1 MLQLILG
8 GARSGKSR
16 LAEKLA
22 SDSGL
27 SVTYIAT
34 SRPLDG
40 EMNQRIALHRGR
52 RPGHWG
58 LIEEPLELARV
69 LGENAAADHCLLVD
83 CLTLWLT
90 NLLMLEDAD
99 RMAFERDQL
108 LQTLASLPGEIIFV
122 SNETGLGV
130 VPLGELTR
138 RYVDEAGWLHQAL
151 AERCQRPCKAID
163 ASAYEQA
170 LARQQQLTKPAG
182 SLGQLE
188 ALAVQLA
195 GLQGQVKPSVDRL
208 WIAIFAGDHGVVAEG
223 VSAFPQEVT
232 GQMLHNFVTGGAAI
246 SVLARRLDAQ
256 LEVVDLGTVTPSLD
270 LPGVRH
276 LNIGAGTANFVDGPA
291 MTQAQGQLALQAGR
305 DSVSRALDSG
315 AQLFIGGE
323 MGIGN
328 TTAASALACALLDCP
343 VSDLTGPGTGLNAAG
358 VSHKIAVIERALALH
373 AAQRGDALQTL
384 FNLGGFEMAA
394 LVGAYL
400 ACAQEGIAV
409 LVDGFICSVAALVA
423 VRLNPACRQ
432 WLVFGHRGAEPGHRH
447 VLHSLDAR
455 PLLELGLRL
464 GEGSGAALAVPL
476 LRLACALHGQM
487 ATFAE
492 AAVADR
498 PA

>member
-1 MLQLILG
+1 MT
-8 GARSGKSR
+8 
-16 LAEKLA
+16 E
-22 SDSGL
+22 
-27 SVTYIAT
+27 T
-34 SRPLDG
+34 
-40 EMNQRIALHRGR
+40 
-52 RPGHWG
+52 W
-58 LIEEPLELARV
+58 
-69 LGENAAADHCLLVD
+69 
-83 CLTLWLT
+83 WL
-90 NLLMLEDAD
+90 N
-99 RMAFERDQL
+99 
-108 LQTLASLPGEIIFV
+108 
-122 SNETGLGV
+122 
-130 VPLGELTR
+130 
-138 RYVDEAGWLHQAL
+138 
-151 AERCQRPCKAID
+151 PCKASD
-163 ASAYEQA
+163 ASAYQHA

-182 SLGQLE
+182 SLGRLE

-195 GLQGQVKPSVDRL
+195 GLQGRVKPAMEQV

-223 VSAFPQEVT
+223 VSAYPQAVT
-232 GQMLHNFVTGGAAI
+232 GQMLHNFVAGGAAI
-246 SVLARRLDAQ
+246 SVLAQQLAAQ
-256 LEVVDLGTVTPSLD
+256 LEVIDLGTVTPSLN

-276 LNIGAGTANFVDGPA
+276 LNIAAGTANFVNGPA
-291 MTQAQGQLALQAGR
+291 MTEAQGRLALQAGR
-305 DSVSRALDSG
+305 DSARRALASG

-343 VSDLTGPGTGLNAAG
+343 VSDLTGPGTGLDARG
-358 VSHKIAVIERALALH
+358 VSHKVTVIERALAVH
-373 AAQRGDALQTL
+373 AAQRGDALHTL
-384 FNLGGFEMAA
+384 FNLGGLEIAA

-400 ACAQEGIAV
+400 ACAQDGIVV

-423 VRLNPACRQ
+423 TRLNPACRE

-447 VLHSLDAR
+447 VLHCLDAQ

>member
-1 MLQLILG
+1 MT
-8 GARSGKSR
+8 
-16 LAEKLA
+16 E
-22 SDSGL
+22 
-27 SVTYIAT
+27 T
-34 SRPLDG
+34 
-40 EMNQRIALHRGR
+40 
-52 RPGHWG
+52 W
-58 LIEEPLELARV
+58 
-69 LGENAAADHCLLVD
+69 
-83 CLTLWLT
+83 WL
-90 NLLMLEDAD
+90 N
-99 RMAFERDQL
+99 
-108 LQTLASLPGEIIFV
+108 
-122 SNETGLGV
+122 
-130 VPLGELTR
+130 
-138 RYVDEAGWLHQAL
+138 
-151 AERCQRPCKAID
+151 PCKASD
-163 ASAYEQA
+163 ASAYQHA

-182 SLGQLE
+182 SLGRLE

-195 GLQGQVKPSVDRL
+195 GLQGQVKPAMEQV

-223 VSAFPQEVT
+223 VSAYPQAVT
-232 GQMLHNFVTGGAAI
+232 GQMLHNFVAGGAAI
-246 SVLARRLDAQ
+246 SVLAQQLAAQ
-256 LEVVDLGTVTPSLD
+256 LEVIDLGTVTPSLN

-276 LNIGAGTANFVDGPA
+276 LNIAAGTANFVNGPA
-291 MTQAQGQLALQAGR
+291 MTEAQGRLALQAGR
-305 DSVSRALDSG
+305 DSARRALASG

-343 VSDLTGPGTGLNAAG
+343 VSDLTGPGTGLDAQG
-358 VSHKIAVIERALALH
+358 VSHKVIVIERALAVH
-373 AAQRGDALQTL
+373 AAQRGDALHTL
-384 FNLGGFEMAA
+384 FNLGGLEIAA

-400 ACAQEGIAV
+400 ACAQDGIVV

-423 VRLNPACRQ
+423 TRLNPACRE

-447 VLHSLDAR
+447 VLHCLDAQ

>member
-1 MLQLILG
+1 MTQ
-8 GARSGKSR
+8 S
-16 LAEKLA
+16 
-22 SDSGL
+22 
-27 SVTYIAT
+27 
-34 SRPLDG
+34 
-40 EMNQRIALHRGR
+40 
-52 RPGHWG
+52 W
-58 LIEEPLELARV
+58 
-69 LGENAAADHCLLVD
+69 
-83 CLTLWLT
+83 WL
-90 NLLMLEDAD
+90 N
-99 RMAFERDQL
+99 
-108 LQTLASLPGEIIFV
+108 
-122 SNETGLGV
+122 
-130 VPLGELTR
+130 
-138 RYVDEAGWLHQAL
+138 
-151 AERCQRPCKAID
+151 PCKPVD
-163 ASAYEQA
+163 AQAVEQA

-195 GLQGQVKPSVDRL
+195 GLQGRVKPSLEQV

-232 GQMLHNFVTGGAAI
+232 GQMLLNFVSGGAAI
-246 SVLARRLDAQ
+246 SVLARQLGAS
-256 LEVVDLGTVTPSLD
+256 LEVVDLGTVTPSLN

-276 LNIGAGTANFVDGPA
+276 LNVGPGTANFVQGPA

-305 DSVSRALDSG
+305 DSVQRAIASG

-343 VSDLTGPGTGLNAAG
+343 VVHLTGPGTGLNADG
-358 VSHKIAVIERALALH
+358 VNHKAQVIERALALH
-373 AAQRGDALQTL
+373 GAQRDDALQTL
-384 FNLGGFEMAA
+384 FNLGGFEIAA

-400 ACAQEGIAV
+400 ACAQEGVAV

-423 VRLNPACRQ
+423 VRLNPDCRQ
-432 WLVFGHRGAEPGHRH
+432 WLLFGHRGAEPGHRH
-447 VLHSLDAR
+447 VLETLNAQ
-455 PLLELGLRL
+455 PLLDLGLRL

-476 LRLACALHGQM
+476 LRLACDLHEQM